1 MPSRGALVP
10 RDLEAI
16 GRARASLGI
25 ELRLNEQRLRRTN
38 HSLERC
44 RAEHLALRRL
54 IAHMPAAHPFSE
66 NDVVAAL
73 KRLRRVLLSHLDHE
87 DTALYPLLESAPN
100 AVLSRKA
107 ARYREHMGGIAN
119 VFTDLCTEWM
129 EPGAITARP
138 DVFLDR
144 WLALLGA
151 LHMRMDS
158 EDEDLYAM
166 AEQVFSSV
174 SS

>member
-1 MPSRGALVP
+1 M
-10 RDLEAI
+10 
-16 GRARASLGI
+16 
-25 ELRLNEQRLRRTN
+25 
-38 HSLERC
+38 
-44 RAEHLALRRL
+44 RRL
-54 IAHMPAAHPFSE
+54 IERMPVAQPFTE
-66 NDVVAAL
+66 EDALAAL
-73 KRLRRVLLSHLDHE
+73 RRLRRVLLSHLEHE

-119 VFTDLCTEWM
+119 VFADFCTEWTA
-129 EPGAITARP
+129 PGAIAARP

-144 WLALLGA
+144 WLALRGA